1 MPDRLLKF
9 AFTGARVRGEL
20 VQLGNAWREM
30 TAHRRYPPAVMR
42 VLGEMVAAAALLA
55 TNIKFNGA
63 LVMQV
68 YGDGPLQLLVV
79 ECQSDLALRATA
91 KVRDEP
97 IADDISLRELMNRDG
112 RGRFSITLDPKDP
125 LPGQQ
130 PYQGIVPL
138 EGDSVAEVLQTYMR
152 QSEQLETRLWLASND
167 TAAAG
172 LLLQRLPGDG
182 GTEVALADDAAWE
195 HLVAL
200 AQTVTSEELLQLSPD
215 EVSHRLF
222 WQESLEHYP
231 PLTPRFQCTCSR
243 ERIAKMLISLGQ
255 EEVDSIIAE
264 QGSVSVTCEFCGRK
278 YSFDPVDAAH
288 LFASDTEAPT
298 RQLFTVAQHIDIE
311 NRCCDSD
318 ARLLF

>member
-20 VQLGNAWREM
+20 VQLGSAWREM
-30 TAHRRYPPAVMR
+30 TAHRRYPAAVMQ

-97 IADDISLRELMNRDG
+97 IADDISLRELLNRDG

-130 PYQGIVPL
+130 PYQGIVAL
-138 EGDSVAEVLQTYMR
+138 EGDSVSEVLQTYMR
-152 QSEQLETRLWLASND
+152 QSEQLETRLWLASDD

-172 LLLQRLPGDG
+172 LLLQRLPGEG
-182 GTEVALADDAAWE
+182 GTQTALRNDTAWD

-200 AQTVTSEELLQLSPD
+200 AQTVTSEELLKLPPD
-215 EVSHRLF
+215 DVTHRLF
-222 WQESLEHYP
+222 WQEALEHYT
-231 PLTPRFQCTCSR
+231 PLAPRFQCTCSR

-255 EEVDSIIAE
+255 EEVDSIINE

-278 YSFDPVDAAH
+278 YSFDPVDTAH
-288 LFASDTEAPT
+288 LFAGG
-298 RQLFTVAQHIDIE
+298 IE
-311 NRCCDSD
+311 GTAATIADGSRH
-318 ARLLF
+318 

>member
-1 MPDRLLKF
+1 MPDTLLKF
-9 AFTGARVRGEL
+9 SFTGARVRGEL
-20 VQLGNAWREM
+20 VQMADTWRDM

-42 VLGEMVAAAALLA
+42 VLGETVAAASLLA
-55 TNIKFNGA
+55 SNIKFNGA
-63 LVMQV
+63 LVMQI

-97 IADDISLRELMNRDG
+97 IADDIPLRDLINRNG

-130 PYQGIVPL
+130 PYQGIVAL
-138 EGDSVAEVLQTYMR
+138 EGDTVAEILQTYMR

-167 TAAAG
+167 AAVGG
-172 LLLQRLPGDG
+172 LLLQRLPNDS
-182 GTEVALADDAAWE
+182 AADAASPDDAAWA
-195 HLVAL
+195 HLLAL
-200 AQTVTSEELLQLSPD
+200 AHTVTSEELLDLSPD
-215 EVSHRLF
+215 DVSHRLF

-231 PLTPRFQCTCSR
+231 RLTPRFRCTCSR
-243 ERIAKMLISLGQ
+243 ERIVKMLISLGQ

-278 YSFDPVDAAH
+278 YSFDPVDAAQ
-288 LFASDTEAPT
+288 LFAAGFEGTAAVISDGTP
-298 RQLFTVAQHIDIE
+298 H
-311 NRCCDSD
+311 
-318 ARLLF
+318 

>member
-1 MPDRLLKF
+1 MSDRLLKF

-20 VQLGNAWREM
+20 VQLAAAWCEM
-30 TAHRRYPPAVMR
+30 TAHHRYPPPVMR

-55 TNIKFNGA
+55 TSIKFNGA
-63 LVMQV
+63 LVMQI

-79 ECQSDLALRATA
+79 ECQPDLALRATA

-97 IADDISLRELMNRDG
+97 IADDISLRDLLNRGG

-130 PYQGIVPL
+130 PYQGIVAL

-152 QSEQLETRLWLASND
+152 QSEQLETRLWLASDD

-172 LLLQRLPGDG
+172 LLLQRLPSDG
-182 GTEVALADDAAWE
+182 EIGVVSSDDAWQ
-195 HLVAL
+195 HLMAL
-200 AQTVTSEELLQLSPD
+200 AQTVTSDELLNLAP
-215 EVSHRLF
+215 EKVLHRLF

-243 ERIAKMLISLGQ
+243 ERIGKMLISLGQ
-255 EEVDSIIAE
+255 GEVDSILAE
-264 QGSVSVTCEFCGRK
+264 QGSVTVTCEFCGRR

-288 LFASDTEAPT
+288 LFKRGIEGADAEALHGDT
-298 RQLFTVAQHIDIE
+298 QH
-311 NRCCDSD
+311 
-318 ARLLF
+318 